1 MPRLAASMPAADF
14 RCGTE
19 PARSP
24 SGFSAA
30 GGPDRHHRTAA
41 LEWRP
46 MPRPRAV
53 SRSGDA
59 VITNSELA
67 RIFNEI
73 GDMLEIAGEV
83 VYKAVAYRRVA
94 DAVERYPDDVAALFR
109 RGEPPKLP
117 GAGEALTAKLAELA
131 ETGRLEYH
139 ERLRAKVPAGVLE
152 MLQIP
157 GVGPRT
163 VRTLW
168 ESLGIDSLDALRAAA
183 ESGGLRHVK
192 GLSARTEQNILEG
205 IARLGRRSTR
215 LLLHDADEMI
225 AALLARLRDVPGV
238 RRIEVAGSLRRRRPT
253 IGDLDVLAATDDP
266 RRLIDALDHLP
277 EVEKVIAAGVD
288 KSSIAVRDGPRVD
301 LMVCPPA
308 AWGSHLVHFTGS
320 AEHNIAL
327 RGMALDRGWSL
338 SEKGFK
344 VVETGELLLD
354 AEEEDVYA
362 RLGMPWIAPELREG
376 GGEVEAALSGRLPS
390 LVTHDDVRGD
400 THTHSDWTDGV
411 DTIEVMARAARD
423 LGHEYIVLTDH
434 SPSLGITRGLLPE
447 QVEAQRAEIDRLN
460 AELAP
465 FRILHGTE
473 LEIRADATLDY
484 PDELLARFDV
494 VIASIHTGRNQPAEQ
509 LTRRALAALENP
521 HVDVLAHPSGRIV
534 NRRDPL
540 PLDWPRVFEAAA
552 RTGTALEINGS
563 PRLDLDDSLARA
575 AGRAG
580 ARLTLASD
588 AHRTEELGQQRYAV
602 DLARRAWLEP
612 DQVLVSRSAADLL
625 ELLA

>member
-1 MPRLAASMPAADF
+1 
-14 RCGTE
+14 
-19 PARSP
+19 
-24 SGFSAA
+24 
-30 GGPDRHHRTAA
+30 
-41 LEWRP
+41 

-59 VITNSELA
+59 VITNAELA

-73 GDMLEIAGEV
+73 GDMLEIQGEV

-94 DAVERYPDDVAALFR
+94 DAVERFPDDVAALYR
-109 RGEPPKLP
+109 RGEPPKIP
-117 GAGEALTAKLAELA
+117 GAGAAIGAKLAELA
-131 ETGRLEYH
+131 ETGRLAYH
-139 ERLRAKVPAGVLE
+139 DKLRAQVPDGVLE
-152 MLQIP
+152 LLHVP

-163 VRTLW
+163 VRTLY
-168 ESLGIDSLDALRAAA
+168 ETLHIDSLEALRAAA

-192 GLSARTEQNILEG
+192 GLSERTEQNILEG
-205 IARLGRRSTR
+205 IARIERRSSNTR
-215 LLLHDADEMI
+215 LLIHDAD
-225 AALLARLRDVPGV
+225 ALVAGLVERLREVRGV
-238 RRIEVAGSLRRRRPT
+238 RRIEPAGSLRRRRPT
-253 IGDLDVLAATDDP
+253 IGDLDLLAAVDDP
-266 RRLIDALDHLP
+266 AAVIAALDDLA
-277 EVEKVIAAGVD
+277 EVEKVLTAGTD
-288 KSSIAVRDGPRVD
+288 KSSIILGDGPRVD

-308 AWGSHLVHFTGS
+308 AWGTHLVHFTGS
-320 AEHNIAL
+320 ADHNIAL

-344 VVETGELLLD
+344 VLEDGSLLLA
-354 AEEEDVYA
+354 AEEADVYE
-362 RLGMPWIAPELREG
+362 RLGLPWIAPELRAG
-376 GGEVEAALSGRLPS
+376 DGEIEAALAGRLPT
-390 LVTHDDVRGD
+390 LVTRADVRGD

-411 DTIEVMARAARD
+411 DSIEVMARAARD
-423 LGHEYIVLTDH
+423 MGHEYIVLTDH
-434 SPSLGITRGLLPE
+434 SPSLGVTRGLTPE
-447 QVEAQRAEIDRLN
+447 RVEQQRAEIARLN
-460 AELAP
+460 AELGP

-484 PDELLARFDV
+484 PDELLASFDV

-509 LTRRALAALENP
+509 LTRRALAAIGHP

-540 PLDWPRVFEAAA
+540 PLDWARLFEAAA

-563 PRLDLDDSLARA
+563 PRLDLDDALARA

-580 ARLTLASD
+580 ARMTLASD
-588 AHRTEELGQQRYAV
+588 AHRTEELAQQHYAV

-612 DQVLVSRSAADLL
+612 SQLLATRTASELL